1 MLRLTQ
7 ARSLVVVCS
16 AGALRVIVDL
26 GLDNKALTDK
36 KKGADSEKMG
46 GNNLFLIAR
55 NEDIETYCSTIPHE
69 RARERTSDKEAPKV
83 GCS

>member
-55 NEDIETYCSTIPHE
+55 NEFHM
-69 RARERTSDKEAPKV
+69 RERESGRATRKRRKLAVHEV
-83 GCS
+83 